1 MLQSGIKF
9 DYSTSIAQNC
19 YNMAWRY
26 ENEKGTIRK
35 VGQKE
40 KESKAIF

>member
-1 MLQSGIKF
+1 MLQSGIKS
-9 DYSTSIAQNC
+9 DYSISIAHDC

-26 ENEKGTIRK
+26 ENEKRTRRK